1 MYIYI
6 YVQYRPG
13 FICVCPYIYIY
24 QKNIFP
30 TKVSQGAAGHFDAH
44 YDVSGR
50 LKHLTASSGYE
61 FLEVQVKSVEPIGF
75 PLINHWFPLIRPY

>member
-1 MYIYI
+1 MCILEYGFNYVYI

-13 FICVCPYIYIY
+13 FICICPYIYIH
-24 QKNIFP
+24 QNTIFP

-61 FLEVQVKSVEPIGF
+61 LLGGSGEKCRT
-75 PLINHWFPLIRPY
+75 HWVSLN